1 MGIKMA
7 LIIKCNKLT
16 TRDHHSLPNN
26 QRKVVT
32 IKNQPFWQSVDHRA
46 PLSVNPVQFNIG
58 CSTGWSL
65 WALVVGKPTHVSEG
79 HSMTQVGWGGGERL
93 GGVATNC
100 NSHSDLRSYINVTK
114 NLVIS
119 LKQERMK

>member
-1 MGIKMA
+1 MA

-65 WALVVGKPTHVSEG
+65 WALVVGKPTYVSEG
-79 HSMTQVGWGGGERL
+79 HSMTQVGGGGRL

>member
-1 MGIKMA
+1 MA

-79 HSMTQVGWGGGERL
+79 HSMTQVGGGGGDVDAWEEWQPI
-93 GGVATNC
+93 VTAT
-100 NSHSDLRSYINVTK
+100 LTYVVTLMSQK
-114 NLVIS
+114 TL
-119 LKQERMK
+119 

>member
-1 MGIKMA
+1 MA

-46 PLSVNPVQFNIG
+46 PLSINPVQFNIG

-79 HSMTQVGWGGGERL
+79 HSMTQVGGGAIYGASDFRK
-93 GGVATNC
+93 VPPVIFPKKKT
-100 NSHSDLRSYINVTK
+100 SHNYLTQT
-114 NLVIS
+114 L
-119 LKQERMK
+119 

>member
-1 MGIKMA
+1 MA

-58 CSTGWSL
+58 CSTCWSL

-79 HSMTQVGWGGGERL
+79 HSMTQVGGGGRVCAWEEWQPI
-93 GGVATNC
+93 VTATLTYEATLM
-100 NSHSDLRSYINVTK
+100 SQKTL
-114 NLVIS
+114 
-119 LKQERMK
+119 

>member
-1 MGIKMA
+1 MA

-46 PLSVNPVQFNIG
+46 PLSVNPVQFNTG

-79 HSMTQVGWGGGERL
+79 HSMTQVGGGGGAAWGGGAGGGGGGGGGGAAL
-93 GGVATNC
+93 G
-100 NSHSDLRSYINVTK
+100 RSGNQ
-114 NLVIS
+114 L
-119 LKQERMK
+119 

>member
-1 MGIKMA
+1 MPLRKENGNKNG

-79 HSMTQVGWGGGERL
+79 HSMTQVGGGGGSAL
-93 GGVATNC
+93 G
-100 NSHSDLRSYINVTK
+100 RSGNQ
-114 NLVIS
+114 L
-119 LKQERMK
+119 

>member
-79 HSMTQVGWGGGERL
+79 HSMTQVGGGGRGAWEEWQPI
-93 GGVATNC
+93 VTAT
-100 NSHSDLRSYINVTK
+100 LTYEVTLMSQK
-114 NLVIS
+114 TF
-119 LKQERMK
+119 

>member
-1 MGIKMA
+1 MA

-46 PLSVNPVQFNIG
+46 PLSVNPVQFNTG

-79 HSMTQVGWGGGERL
+79 HSMTQVGGGGGRAWEEWQPI
-93 GGVATNC
+93 VTAT
-100 NSHSDLRSYINVTK
+100 LTYEVTLMSQK
-114 NLVIS
+114 TL
-119 LKQERMK
+119 